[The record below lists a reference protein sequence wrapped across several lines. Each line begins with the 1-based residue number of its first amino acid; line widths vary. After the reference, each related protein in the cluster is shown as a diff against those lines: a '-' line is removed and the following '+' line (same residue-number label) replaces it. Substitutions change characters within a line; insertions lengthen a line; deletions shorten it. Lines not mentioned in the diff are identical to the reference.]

1 MAVFSGLYP
10 SLAMLSAAA
19 SLHHVQ
25 SSPHPLP
32 EALHILSS
40 VHISSAPWL
49 MAKEGKSN
57 FPHGFG
63 PLEFC
68 MVKEKLQ

>member
-1 MAVFSGLYP
+1 
-10 SLAMLSAAA
+10 MLSGSA
-19 SLHHVQ
+19 SLHHVH

-32 EALHILSS
+32 GALHILSS
-40 VHISSAPWL
+40 VHVSSAFWL

-57 FPHGFG
+57 FPHGFE
-63 PLEFC
+63 LFEFC

>member
-1 MAVFSGLYP
+1 
-10 SLAMLSAAA
+10 MLSASA

-32 EALHILSS
+32 GALHILSS
-40 VHISSAPWL
+40 VHVSSALWL

-57 FPHGFG
+57 FPHGFEL
-63 PLEFC
+63 LEFC
-68 MVKEKLQ
+68 MLKEKLQ

>member
-1 MAVFSGLYP
+1 
-10 SLAMLSAAA
+10 MLNASA

-32 EALHILSS
+32 GALHILSS
-40 VHISSAPWL
+40 VHISSALWL

-57 FPHGFG
+57 FPHGFELLG
-63 PLEFC
+63 FLHG
-68 MVKEKLQ
+68 